1 MPPSGK
7 IMWLID
13 NDVVA
18 SKSEEADY
26 LEETQPSHV
35 IHFKNV
41 PKFTSKVGGH
51 LALSGLSFS
60 MIF

>member
-13 NDVVA
+13 KDVVA

-41 PKFTSKVGGH
+41 PKFTSKVGG
-51 LALSGLSFS
+51 LL
-60 MIF
+60 